1 MEAKLCQKKVVQVQA
16 QKTEAREKQDVVVA
30 KSSLQRDRFNV
41 KVGEHYWTVEIE
53 HSKGYIFYATVV
65 DGSFGKQTLSNSDL
79 KALLAVISRPDYR
92 LEKEEG

>member
-1 MEAKLCQKKVVQVQA
+1 VQVQKA
-16 QKTEAREKQDVVVA
+16 EAREKQDVVVA

-79 KALLAVISRPDYR
+79 KALLAVINQPDYR
-92 LEKEEG
+92 LEREEG